1 MGCQNI
7 FFRNLEFEVIINRN
21 FTNFSYGSQAF
32 RRFHHPIR
40 LLFLLTYGFLNLIP
54 LSLLHCLYSGHFLF
68 YGSDWFNQ
76 QLTTWWAHSFP
87 APDNRGHYGNVFLP
101 PLALCDV
108 TRLAGKD
115 DGGRL
120 HFTKL
125 LCEVN
130 QHAQLQVTCVL
141 TGAINPSE
149 CNPDLKPDTLFLWT
163 ARYSI

>member
-1 MGCQNI
+1 MTEIRRCEPDNHKKRVI
-7 FFRNLEFEVIINRN
+7 SVTVRIRFFLSHRYVID
-21 FTNFSYGSQAF
+21 FSYGSQAF

-54 LSLLHCLYSGHFLF
+54 LSLLHCVYNGHFIF

-76 QLTTWWAHSFP
+76 QLATWWTDSFP
-87 APDNRGHYGNVFLP
+87 APDTRGHYGNVFLP

-115 DGGRL
+115 GVGGL

-125 LCEVN
+125 LCENN
-130 QHAQLQVTCVL
+130 QHAQLQVICVL
-141 TGAINPSE
+141 TRPINL
-149 CNPDLKPDTLFLWT
+149 CK
-163 ARYSI
+163 